1 MSRQWK
7 IIIAVALVAGVGL
20 AALYFPRLSSRVL
33 HIGRNQPSDDQA
45 RREVVAPP
53 PSTATD
59 VTTPAT
65 IYWASADDLTRLAPA
80 EVRLALSA
88 GQTDRARQVIDA
100 LIAGAPSPAQRTLP
114 DDTTLLGFYLLQDG
128 EAVADF
134 SDNLAR
140 ETPSG
145 ILSEQLAVDSITRT
159 LEANVTS
166 IQKLKILIH
175 GQEAET
181 LAGHVDLTGFFTLLP
196 TATSAPGADG
206 TSTGETKASA
216 FSAH

>member
-1 MSRQWK
+1 M
-7 IIIAVALVAGVGL
+7 ALAAGVGL

-33 HIGRNQPSDDQA
+33 HLGQNQPSDDQA

-53 PSTATD
+53 LSTATD
-59 VTTPAT
+59 VTAPAT
-65 IYWASADDLTRLAPA
+65 IYWASADDLTRLAPV
-80 EVRLALSA
+80 EIRLPLSA

-100 LIAGAPSPAQRTLP
+100 LITRAPSPAQRTLP

-128 EAVADF
+128 QAVADF

-166 IQKLKILIH
+166 IQKLKILLH

-196 TATSAPGADG
+196 TATSAPAPAETPMIGAP
-206 TSTGETKASA
+206 ASA
-216 FSAH
+216 PSAH